1 MTHEN
6 KKDFAKKHPA
16 DEIDETLSK
25 IITEKAVDQRIT
37 CHAAHDIAEMTGT
50 CPADIGKQI
59 DLVGYRLT
67 KCQLGLF
74 GYKNK
79 KKLNPEIDIPPELN
93 QKIDA
98 AAVEGRISCL
108 SCWEIA
114 QNFDLHRLFVSSAC
128 EKKGL
133 RIKPCQLGAF

>member
-1 MTHEN
+1 MTHEKQN
-6 KKDFAKKHPA
+6 FAKKHPA
-16 DEIDETLSK
+16 KEIDDTLSK
-25 IITEKAVDQRIT
+25 TIKEKAVDQKIT
-37 CHAAHDIAEMTGT
+37 CVIAHDIAKATGT
-50 CPADIGKQI
+50 CPADIGKQV
-59 DLVGYRLT
+59 DLVEYRLT

-79 KKLNPEIDIPPELN
+79 KKLNPDIDITPELN

-98 AAVEGRISCL
+98 ATNEGRISCL

-114 QNFDLHRLFVSSAC
+114 QNLDVHRLDVGSAC